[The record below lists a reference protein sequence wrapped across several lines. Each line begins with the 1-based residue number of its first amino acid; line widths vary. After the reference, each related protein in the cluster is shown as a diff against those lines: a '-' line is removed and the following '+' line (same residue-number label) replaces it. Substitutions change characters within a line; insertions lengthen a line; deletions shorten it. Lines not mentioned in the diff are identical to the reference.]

1 LSILAAKN
9 FIFGRF
15 VDFFQKNKG
24 MNGESPAGVQ
34 SWDILR
40 VERDRV
46 SLSQLDML
54 AVEEPLEIQIAFG
67 AMHTRHRQSLAVTM
81 RTPGQDFDL
90 AMGFLFTEGIISR
103 AADVLLMRFAG
114 EQLPETAQEN
124 VLLVELRPG
133 LDIDMQR
140 LSRHF
145 YTASSCGICGKAS
158 IEMVQTH
165 TCFSLLSN
173 EPSLTREVLFA
184 LPEALAASQEAFA
197 HTGGIHAAGL
207 FDAAGKL
214 LLLREDVGRHNAVDK
229 LVGAAL
235 SRGLVPLSRHI
246 LLVSGRAGFELVQKS
261 LMAGVPV
268 LASVGAPSS
277 LSVELAETYGMTL
290 IGFLRQGR
298 FNVYAGKQ
306 RCGESVPA

>member
-1 LSILAAKN
+1 M
-9 FIFGRF
+9 G
-15 VDFFQKNKG
+15 D
-24 MNGESPAGVQ
+24 SPAGVQ
-34 SWDILR
+34 SCDILR
-40 VERDRV
+40 VERDKPL
-46 SLSQLDML
+46 LSQVDML

-67 AMHTRHRQSLAVTM
+67 PARARSRQSLAVTM

-90 AMGFLFTEGIISR
+90 ALGFLFTEGIIGR
-103 AADVLLMRFAG
+103 AADVSLMRYAG
-114 EQLPETAQEN
+114 EQLSDSAQEN

-133 LDIDMQR
+133 LDLDMQR

-165 TCFSLLSN
+165 TCFNLLPNEPLLS
-173 EPSLTREVLFA
+173 REVLFA
-184 LPEALAASQEAFA
+184 LPDILAAHQAAFA

-207 FDAAGKL
+207 FDAEGTL

-246 LLVSGRAGFELVQKS
+246 FLVSGRAGFELVQKS

-268 LASVGAPSS
+268 LAAVGAPSS

-290 IGFLRQGR
+290 LGFLREGR
-298 FNVYAGKQ
+298 FNVYTGKQ
-306 RCGESVPA
+306 RCAEATTN

>member
-1 LSILAAKN
+1 MGNDST
-9 FIFGRF
+9 
-15 VDFFQKNKG
+15 
-24 MNGESPAGVQ
+24 GVQ
-34 SWDILR
+34 SCDILR
-40 VERDRV
+40 VERDKPL
-46 SLSQLDML
+46 LSQVDML

-67 AMHTRHRQSLAVTM
+67 PPRARSRQSLAVTM

-90 AMGFLFTEGIISR
+90 ALGFLFTEGIIGR
-103 AADVLLMRFAG
+103 AADVSLMRYAG
-114 EQLPETAQEN
+114 DQLSESAQEN

-133 LDIDMQR
+133 LDLDMQR

-165 TCFSLLSN
+165 TCFSLLPN
-173 EPSLTREVLFA
+173 EPRLSREVLFA
-184 LPEALAASQEAFA
+184 LPDTLAAQQAAFA

-207 FDAAGKL
+207 FDAEGSL

-235 SRGLVPLSRHI
+235 SRSLVPLSRHI

-268 LASVGAPSS
+268 LAAVGAPSS

-290 IGFLRQGR
+290 LGFLREGR

-306 RCGESVPA
+306 RSADSITN